1 MAPAG
6 ALGRHQTG
14 AGKFLH
20 LWALNG
26 RGIGTPSTQNPIP
39 LAACG
44 PTPLL
49 TTRVEAPCRRRR
61 QGRRDKRA
69 REEEE
74 DSADR
79 EADERDRRERRE
91 RRARS
96 PSGASP

>member
-1 MAPAG
+1 MAE
-6 ALGRHQTG
+6 ALAQT
-14 AGKFLH
+14 L
-20 LWALNG
+20 
-26 RGIGTPSTQNPIP
+26 NPIP

-44 PTPLL
+44 PTPQL
-49 TTRVEAPCRRRR
+49 TARAEALCRRRR